1 MYEDGDITR
10 EEYVW
15 RKEQNEREIAH
26 WEARTTETERIAL
39 ELTLC
44 FEALDRIANEWAN
57 SDDGERQE
65 MVRSLFTDI
74 IYDLDVQRIVD
85 FRLKPWADRW
95 VTLRAALY
103 EDMGSEVDSKPPQ
116 EVIQGVGKGVTLT
129 GLRAANRFKR
139 AS

>member
-74 IYDLDVQRIVD
+74 LYDLDVQRIVD
-85 FRLKPWADRW
+85 FRLKLWADQFL
-95 VTLRAALY
+95 VLRAALY
-103 EDMGSEVDSKPPQ
+103 AEGQ
-116 EVIQGVGKGVTLT
+116 KGELEGNENRVTLT